1 METKD
6 IFRKKAVDRVN
17 SPEQLNDYIRVTS
30 PSIWMVLAGVICI
43 LAGAIVWG
51 IFGNLYTTVDGAGI
65 VYDRNL
71 TVYIRTA
78 DRPNVEEG
86 MTINCNGLIL
96 ATPELTTLSL
106 AFSYS
111 DVDPEDVKTA
121 IAAASLDAQVPP
133 TPSVG
138 DIQAETEGTDL
149 AGKRDQTYD
158 KAVVASVADFDA
170 VWDAGMAEYLA
181 AGGQAIIDERTAAWD
196 ATYSSDN
203 LN

>member
-86 MTINCNGLIL
+86 MTINCNGTTTTVRSVGEQPVRVTQDMGEFVLQTAGL
-96 ATPELTTLSL
+96 QDGEWAYPVEADTELPDG
-106 AFSYS
+106 SY
-111 DVDPEDVKTA
+111 
-121 IAAASLDAQVPP
+121 AASIV
-133 TPSVG
+133 
-138 DIQAETEGTDL
+138 TEGIHPISFI
-149 AGKRDQTYD
+149 
-158 KAVVASVADFDA
+158 VH
-170 VWDAGMAEYLA
+170 
-181 AGGQAIIDERTAAWD
+181 
-196 ATYSSDN
+196 
-203 LN
+203 